1 MTRQMLFADGAGG
14 RDVRPRR
21 HRPQSPAASRR
32 DAGGAR
38 ARRAAHGRHRGRDR
52 TDRPSRS
59 RGSCRWSPAWAR
71 QSPEAGLLSAS
82 TLEEL
87 ELRLSTAG
95 FRGRNAL
102 AAFIGAKLLAL
113 VGLPLLCWI
122 VVARTAWSPSIR
134 FAAIAGA
141 GVVGLLLP
149 DYVVRTLH
157 KRHLKAVERGLP
169 DALDMLVICSEAG
182 LGLEPA
188 IERVGREIGH
198 AHQDVA
204 EELLNVARE
213 MRVNADRRVALMN
226 MGTRTGLAS
235 LRRLGVTLVQTL
247 QYGTPLSQALRTLS
261 AEMRQE
267 ALTRFEARA
276 GRLPALLTVP
286 MIVFILPCVFLIV
299 GGPAIVHVIQL
310 MHQ

>member
-1 MTRQMLFADGAGG
+1 MTRQVLTLMMLMAALFVIAGIILN
-14 RDVRPRR
+14 RR
-21 HRPQSPAASRR
+21 LRR
-32 DAGGAR
+32 DAGLISRVQGVQRAVGIDSVLAPGA
-38 ARRAAHGRHRGRDR
+38 ASE
-52 TDRPSRS
+52 SRLLS
-59 RGSCRWSPAWAR
+59 LIAGVG
-71 QSPEAGLLSAS
+71 EAITQGGLLSAAALQD
-82 TLEEL
+82 LEV
-87 ELRLSTAG
+87 RLNVAG

-102 AAFIGAKLLAL
+102 AAFVGAKLLTL
-113 VGLPLLCWI
+113 IGLPLLAWV
-122 VVARTAWSPSIR
+122 VVARTGWSPSMRIM
-134 FAAIAGA
+134 AVAGV

-149 DYVVRTLH
+149 DHVVKTLH

-213 MRVNADRRVALMN
+213 MRVNPDRRAALMN
-226 MGTRTGLAS
+226 MGARTGLAS

-261 AEMRQE
+261 GEMRQE
-267 ALTRFEARA
+267 ALHRFEARA
-276 GRLPALLTVP
+276 GRLPTLLTVP

-299 GGPAIVHVIQL
+299 GGPAVVHVMEVMLQ
-310 MHQ
+310 

>member
-1 MTRQMLFADGAGG
+1 MTRQVLFLMAMMFAIFVVAGVALN
-14 RDVRPRR
+14 R
-21 HRPQSPAASRR
+21 QLRR
-32 DAGGAR
+32 DTVLAARVRGVQRSVGIETVIAPTGPSQSRLLSLVAGVGEAITR
-38 ARRAAHGRHRGRDR
+38 
-52 TDRPSRS
+52 
-59 RGSCRWSPAWAR
+59 
-71 QSPEAGLLSAS
+71 AGLLSAS
-82 TLEEL
+82 TLDEL
-87 ELRLSTAG
+87 QVRLSTAG
-95 FRGRNAL
+95 FRGRNSL

-113 VGLPLLCWI
+113 GGLPPLCWI
-122 VVARTAWSPSIR
+122 AVSRTAWSPSIR
-134 FAAIAGA
+134 FAVIAGA
-141 GVVGLLLP
+141 GVAGLLLP

-157 KRHLKAVERGLP
+157 KRHLKSVERGLP

-213 MRVNADRRVALMN
+213 MRVNADRRAALIN
-226 MGTRTGLAS
+226 MGRRTGLAS
-235 LRRLGVTLVQTL
+235 LQRLGVTLMQTL

-276 GRLPALLTVP
+276 GRLPSLLTVP

-299 GGPAIVHVIQL
+299 GGPAVVHVIQL
-310 MHQ
+310 MRQ

>member
-1 MTRQMLFADGAGG
+1 MTRQMLSLMALTVALFVIAGIVLNRQLRREAVLAARV
-14 RDVRPRR
+14 RDVQRTVGIEAVLAPAGTS
-21 HRPQSPAASRR
+21 QSRLLSLV
-32 DAGGAR
+32 AGVGEAIT
-38 ARRAAHGRHRGRDR
+38 RG
-52 TDRPSRS
+52 
-59 RGSCRWSPAWAR
+59 
-71 QSPEAGLLSAS
+71 GLLSAN
-82 TLEEL
+82 TLADL
-87 ELRLSTAG
+87 EMRLNAAG
-95 FRGRNAL
+95 FRGRSAL
-102 AAFIGAKLLAL
+102 AAFIGAKLLSL
-113 VGLPLLCWI
+113 VGLPLLGWL
-122 VVARTAWSPSIR
+122 VVQRTGWSPQIR
-134 FAAIAGA
+134 IAVIAGV
-141 GVVGLLLP
+141 GVAGLLLP
-149 DYVVRTLH
+149 DYVVRMLH
-157 KRHLKAVERGLP
+157 KRHLQAVERGLP

-198 AHQDVA
+198 AHKNVA

-213 MRVNADRRVALMN
+213 MRVNADRQAALMN

-299 GGPAIVHVIQL
+299 GGPAIVHVMQI

>member
-1 MTRQMLFADGAGG
+1 MTRQVLFLMVLMFVIFIIAGIG
-14 RDVRPRR
+14 LNRR
-21 HRPQSPAASRR
+21 LHR
-32 DAGGAR
+32 DAVLAVRVRGVRCSGGNEAVIAPTGTSQPR
-38 ARRAAHGRHRGRDR
+38 LLSLVAGVGEAITRG
-52 TDRPSRS
+52 
-59 RGSCRWSPAWAR
+59 
-71 QSPEAGLLSAS
+71 GLLSAN

-87 ELRLSTAG
+87 QARLSTAG
-95 FRGRNAL
+95 MRGRNAL
-102 AAFIGAKLLAL
+102 AAFIGAKLLGIA
-113 VGLPLLCWI
+113 GLPPLCWI
-122 VVARTAWSPSIR
+122 AISRTAWSPSIR
-134 FAAIAGA
+134 YAAIVGA
-141 GVVGLLLP
+141 GVAGLLLP

-157 KRHLKAVERGLP
+157 KRHLKSVERGLP
-169 DALDMLVICSEAG
+169 DALDMMVICSEAG

-198 AHQDVA
+198 AHEAVA

-213 MRVNADRRVALMN
+213 MRVNADRRAALIN
-226 MGTRTGLAS
+226 MGKRTGLAS
-235 LRRLGVTLVQTL
+235 LQRLGVTLVQTL

-276 GRLPALLTVP
+276 GRLPSLLTVP

-299 GGPAIVHVIQL
+299 GGPAVVHVIQL

>member
-1 MTRQMLFADGAGG
+1 MTRQALFLMALMFTIFVIAGIVLNRQLR
-14 RDVRPRR
+14 RDTVLAARVRGVQRSVGIETVIAPTGP
-21 HRPQSPAASRR
+21 PQSKLLSLI
-32 DAGGAR
+32 AGVGEAIT
-38 ARRAAHGRHRGRDR
+38 RG
-52 TDRPSRS
+52 
-59 RGSCRWSPAWAR
+59 
-71 QSPEAGLLSAS
+71 GLLSTS
-82 TLEEL
+82 TLDEL
-87 ELRLSTAG
+87 QMRLNMAG

-113 VGLPLLCWI
+113 GGLPLLCSI
-122 VVARTAWSPSIR
+122 AVSRTAWSPSLR
-134 FAAIAGA
+134 FMAIAGA
-141 GVVGLLLP
+141 GVAGLLLP

-213 MRVNADRRVALMN
+213 MRVNADRRAALMN
-226 MGTRTGLAS
+226 MGKRTGLAS
-235 LRRLGVTLVQTL
+235 LQRLGVTLIQTL

-276 GRLPALLTVP
+276 GRLPSLLTVP
-286 MIVFILPCVFLIV
+286 MIVFILPCVFLVV
-299 GGPAIVHVIQL
+299 GGPAVVHVMQL
-310 MHQ
+310 MHH

>member
-1 MTRQMLFADGAGG
+1 MIFVIAGIALNRQLRHDTVLAARVRGVQRSGGIENEIASTGTSQSRLLSLVAGVG
-14 RDVRPRR
+14 EAIT
-21 HRPQSPAASRR
+21 Q
-32 DAGGAR
+32 
-38 ARRAAHGRHRGRDR
+38 
-52 TDRPSRS
+52 
-59 RGSCRWSPAWAR
+59 
-71 QSPEAGLLSAS
+71 AGLLSAS
-82 TLEEL
+82 TLDEL
-87 ELRLSTAG
+87 QLRLSTAG

-113 VGLPLLCWI
+113 GGLPLVCWI
-122 VVARTAWSPSIR
+122 AVSRTAWSPTIR

-149 DYVVRTLH
+149 DYVVRSLH
-157 KRHLKAVERGLP
+157 KRHMKSVERGLP

-198 AHQDVA
+198 AHQAVA
-204 EELLNVARE
+204 DELLNVARE
-213 MRVNADRRVALMN
+213 MRVNADRRAALIN
-226 MGTRTGLAS
+226 MGKRTGLAS
-235 LRRLGVTLVQTL
+235 LQRLGVTLIQTL

-276 GRLPALLTVP
+276 GRLPSLLTVP

-299 GGPAIVHVIQL
+299 GGPAVVHVMQL
-310 MHQ
+310 MH